1 MQLEN
6 LLVEQREEIL
16 AVRINRP
23 KARNAL
29 DTQTLRELSE
39 VLQKRTQDVKVVIL
53 GSSIDKVFV
62 SGSDIREMEAM
73 NALKFRNYVA
83 CILKKLLQ

>member
-16 AVRINRP
+16 VVRINRP

-62 SGSDIREMEAM
+62 SGSDIREIEAM

-83 CILKKLLQ
+83 YILKQLLQ